1 MRDGIELT
9 RSDGI
14 RIKRNGTQ
22 VYHLCR
28 EIAFFLLKADFDT
41 YFKVI
46 LTLAC
51 ATLDDAGF
59 YQILTNGGES
69 FAELIVEEKPVEF
82 KDWIARKNDNLFK
95 TRRN

>member
-22 VYHLCR
+22 VCHLCR
-28 EIAFFLLKADFDT
+28 EITFRRKADFDSH
-41 YFKVI
+41 FQVI

-82 KDWIARKNDNLFK
+82 KD
-95 TRRN
+95 